1 MNSLIPY
8 KGGKGNLL
16 PDIERYFRMSGCRIL
31 VEVFGGSG
39 KVSLNIRAHRNVYN
53 DLDDDIFNLFQVV
66 KERPKA
72 LQRAFERH
80 LPIDSK
86 TYFAYLKESKP
97 RTKVDRAYRT
107 FMLFTM
113 SFGGRGEHYG
123 PVYLGMR
130 STFKTAEMKLDN
142 IMELHA
148 IIRNWTIEHT
158 DFRDLMRKY
167 DSPQTFFYLDPPY
180 WGFDWYNHNFEEH
193 DFQDLKGFLDGM
205 QGKYLMNINPSE
217 EVRRVFGEPQADRLY
232 SNSTVNT
239 RETGGKKSVRSEWFY
254 TNVTRGTNVALDT
267 FVDIQSSGG
276 VK

>member
-86 TYFAYLKESKP
+86 MYFGYLKESKP

-113 SFGGRGEHYG
+113 SFGGRGDQYG
-123 PVYLGMR
+123 SKYSDMH

-148 IIRNWTIEHT
+148 IIRNCTIEHT

-193 DFQDLKGFLDGM
+193 DFQDLKALLDGM

-217 EVRRVFGEPQADRLY
+217 EVRRVFGDPQAERRY
-232 SNSTVNT
+232 SNSAMNT
-239 RETGGKKSVRSEWFY
+239 RGTDGVRTTRSEWFY
-254 TNVTRGTNVALDT
+254 TNVTKGMNLALDV
-267 FVDIQSSGG
+267 FMEVQSSGG